1 MDTVIL
7 AGTTTPN
14 CIRTTCYD
22 GLSLDYNVAIIE
34 DCCSS
39 RSEAVQKANME
50 DMAFIGATVL
60 DAETFLKEGVVMK
73 NVVQEVRDRVEKD
86 ETAPE

>member
-1 MDTVIL
+1 MWQ
-7 AGTTTPN
+7 
-14 CIRTTCYD
+14 
-22 GLSLDYNVAIIE
+22 SLRIAALPEVKPY
-34 DCCSS
+34 
-39 RSEAVQKANME
+39 NME

-73 NVVQEVRDRVEKD
+73 NVVQEVRDRVEAD